1 MRKIKKLK
9 IIGMIIKI
17 YKDNNEIYKHKNV
30 LLTHHFILDNHVL
43 Y

>member
-17 YKDNNEIYKHKNV
+17 YKDNNKIYKHKNV